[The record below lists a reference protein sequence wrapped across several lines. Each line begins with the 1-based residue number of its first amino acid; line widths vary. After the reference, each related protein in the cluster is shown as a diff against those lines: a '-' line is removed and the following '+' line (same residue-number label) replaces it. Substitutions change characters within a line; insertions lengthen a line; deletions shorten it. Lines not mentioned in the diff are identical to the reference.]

1 MANILKLA
9 VASLGVVMVGACG
22 DYNSEP
28 DDQGPPL
35 PKITAF
41 TAVGD
46 STVIAAKL
54 DQFRAS
60 LGGVLNLPTVGPSA
74 TGRREINWDGVP
86 AALTNV
92 DNFPASFFNVNSKRG
107 VVFTTPGTG
116 LRVDST
122 DFAALNAGLASQFK
136 FFSTKKTFTPVGS
149 NVMEANFQIAG
160 QAVPGVVNGFGVIFS
175 DVDRVGSTVVE
186 FFDVDGVRLARLEAP
201 ARAAAHEFSFVGGS
215 FATSVVARVR
225 ITSGEAALTATIT
238 DLSSGGVRDL
248 VVMDDFIF
256 GEPQP
261 IQ

>member
-1 MANILKLA
+1 MTNILKVS
-9 VASLGVVMVGACG
+9 VASLGVAMLGACG

-35 PKITAF
+35 PQITAF
-41 TAVGD
+41 TAIGD

-74 TGRREINWDGVP
+74 TGRREINWDAVP

-107 VVFTTPGTG
+107 VVFSTQGG
-116 LRVDST
+116 GFRVDST
-122 DFAALNAGLASQFK
+122 DFAAVNPGLASQFK
-136 FFSTKKTFTPVGS
+136 FFSTKKTFMSIGS
-149 NVMEANFQIAG
+149 NVMEAHFQIAG
-160 QAVPGVVNGFGVIFS
+160 QAVPGLVNGFGVIFS

-186 FFDVDGVRLARLEAP
+186 FFDADGVRLARLEAP
-201 ARAAAHEFSFVGGS
+201 ARSSAYEFSFVGGS
-215 FATSVVARVR
+215 FAASVVARVR
-225 ITSGEAALTATIT
+225 ITSGEAALTASLT

-248 VVMDDFIF
+248 VVMDDFVY